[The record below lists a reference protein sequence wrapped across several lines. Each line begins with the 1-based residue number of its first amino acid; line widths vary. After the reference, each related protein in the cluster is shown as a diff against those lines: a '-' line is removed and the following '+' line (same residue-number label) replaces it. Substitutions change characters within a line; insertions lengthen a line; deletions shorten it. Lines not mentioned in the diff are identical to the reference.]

1 MKKFLSFLLTFV
13 MLFSLTMPAMA
24 AEGDTYTLYIDIGQ
38 VVDNTKEVSG
48 VWLYAYGGAANVYN
62 EQMTHVSGT
71 VYSYPVP
78 SDTVDGS
85 VEVWYTDE
93 THFAYVYE
101 AESSSKNL
109 YTPTGQDTGT
119 WSTYGS
125 AGGITGGTTGEVS
138 ASYTPT
144 ATITGVSLIVDGV
157 EHSSGLVTLT
167 SANTVQLKVYGTN
180 LNYGTTSN
188 IVEYKLNG
196 NVPVSSG
203 YGWAFSDD
211 GTSATRSVDV
221 SDFRNLTSEYTLQ
234 YTNDGQ
240 STWNNSS
247 VSVIY
252 SNSEDAAITGVSIT
266 VDGNTYTSGNVTIY
280 SDSEVTVT
288 VAGSKLNNATD
299 DHAVKYRVDDTWYGS
314 EMTASDDGTYAT
326 LEGYG
331 NGFSGC
337 ENFEIL
343 YCNDWLSSETWQNT
357 GIYLTYNEGTKPTY
371 YSITVSDSDNGTVK
385 ASKSAAAEGDS
396 ITLTVTPAEGYQL
409 GKLTVTNAATS
420 EVTDITDSKTF
431 EMPGSD
437 VTVKAVFEKIPHAIT
452 IDENIANGTVIA
464 DLDFAVEGST
474 VTLTVTP
481 GTGYQ
486 IKTVTVRD
494 AGGNTVDFDETG
506 VASGTYTFKMPAS
519 AVTVTATFEAIPIT
533 SAEIT
538 WGSMSFTAQAAY
550 ASYDGYESIT
560 GSFDPA
566 SKELAI
572 GENYTF
578 TLKLSGKPAKVL
590 SGDKIGKVT
599 ITINEAA
606 EG

>member
-1 MKKFLSFLLTFV
+1 MKKFLSFLLTFA
-13 MLFSLTMPAMA
+13 MLFSLAMPAMA
-24 AEGDTYTLYIDIGQ
+24 AE
-38 VVDNTKEVSG
+38 
-48 VWLYAYGGAANVYN
+48 
-62 EQMTHVSGT
+62 
-71 VYSYPVP
+71 
-78 SDTVDGS
+78 
-85 VEVWYTDE
+85 
-93 THFAYVYE
+93 
-101 AESSSKNL
+101 
-109 YTPTGQDTGT
+109 
-119 WSTYGS
+119 
-125 AGGITGGTTGEVS
+125 ITGESNTDNPAVGDVS

-188 IVEYKLNG
+188 IVKHLLNG

-211 GTSATRSVDV
+211 GTSATRSVNV
-221 SDFRNLTSEYTLQ
+221 SDFRNLTSEYTLK

-240 STWNNSS
+240 STWIDST

-288 VAGSKLNNATD
+288 VAGSKLNNATE
-299 DHAVKYRVDDTWYGS
+299 DHAVKYRADNGTWYGS
-314 EMTASDDGTYAT
+314 GMTASDDGTYAT
-326 LEGYG
+326 LERSGYS
-331 NGFSGC
+331 FSGC

-357 GIYLTYNEGTKPTY
+357 GIYLTYDAGTKPTY
-371 YSITVSDSDNGTVK
+371 YSITVSDSDNGTVT

-431 EMPGSD
+431 EMPGSG

-452 IDENIANGTVIA
+452 IDENIANGTVTA

-494 AGGNTVDFDETG
+494 AGDNTVDFDETG
-506 VASGTYTFKMPAS
+506 VASGTYTFTMPAS

-538 WGSMSFTAQAAY
+538 WGSMSFTYSDEQVEQTDGSTADKGWDDSETGWVTVKNTGNTTFTAQAAY